1 MKAIVVAAGMGTRLE
16 QLTEDTPKCLLL
28 VDGKSILQYQLDA
41 YRAHDINDIHIVK
54 GYRHEKID
62 LPDITYYLN
71 ESYKSNNIL
80 LSLMHAE
87 SAMDGMFMAS
97 YSDIIFH
104 PDVVGRLKAS
114 DGSISVIVDVGW
126 KTQYE
131 GRSDHPIS
139 EAEKVVF
146 DEDGYVRE
154 IGKVIDHPDDAQGE
168 FIGLMKCSQEGAET
182 FKGYYQQAVATFSCK
197 PFVRAAEFRYAFVTD
212 LLQYM
217 IGHGVLVQ
225 AVTIQRGWHEIDTV
239 QDITRVR
246 SSVFG
251 DTPPQSNS

>member
-1 MKAIVVAAGMGTRLE
+1 MKAIIVAAGMGSRLE
-16 QLTEDTPKCLLL
+16 HLTEDTPKCLLP

-41 YRAHDINDIHIVK
+41 YRAHDINDIHVVK
-54 GYRHEKID
+54 GYKHEKID

-71 ESYKSNNIL
+71 ASYKSNNIL

-87 SAMDGMFMAS
+87 SAMDDTFMAS

-114 DGSISVIVDVGW
+114 GGSIAVVVDVGW
-126 KTQYE
+126 KTQYV

-154 IGKVIDHPDDAQGE
+154 IGKVIDHPDDARGE
-168 FIGLMKCSQEGAET
+168 FIGLMKLSREGAEK
-182 FKGYYQQAVATFSCK
+182 FKEYYHQAAAAFTCK
-197 PFVRAAEFRYAFVTD
+197 PFVRAAEFRKAYVTD

-217 IGHGVLVQ
+217 IDYGIKVQ
-225 AVTIQRGWHEIDTV
+225 AVPIERGWYEVDTI

-246 SSVFG
+246 TSEFVDKPS
-251 DTPPQSNS
+251 